1 MLNKDKIKY
10 TDVTFNYSCCQQ
22 CRSKHRPKGF
32 TLIELLVVI
41 SIIALL
47 LAILMPSLSKAKQ
60 QARRLICSS
69 NMRQMGIALKTY
81 LMDNRDHLPDSS
93 CHISDPD
100 KYWIAILSKY
110 LGEDLLFQCPSDESK
125 NFIDWNK
132 PFDTQPADAR
142 WSSFALNALLDSQCP
157 RYNGRYNDVK
167 AIRKPQYCI
176 YVSES
181 PSSWTSE
188 DHVHP
193 EWWFYNIDLAK
204 GKVAWDRHSKRSNY
218 LFADGHAELLEIE
231 KTYTWPGNC
240 FWFPDSAPGWPA
252 DE

>member
-1 MLNKDKIKY
+1 MN
-10 TDVTFNYSCCQQ
+10 
-22 CRSKHRPKGF
+22 RPKAF

-41 SIIALL
+41 AIIALL
-47 LAILMPSLSKAKQ
+47 LAILMPTLGKVKQ
-60 QARRLICSS
+60 QARKLICSS
-69 NMRQMGIALKTY
+69 NMRQMGIALGAY
-81 LMDNRDHLPDSS
+81 FVENRDHLPDSS
-93 CHISDPD
+93 CYISDPD
-100 KYWIAILSKY
+100 KYWINVLSDY
-110 LGEDLLFQCPSDESK
+110 LGEDLLFQCPSDRSK
-125 NFIDWNK
+125 NFVDWNR
-132 PFDTQPADAR
+132 PLDEQPPDAR
-142 WSSFALNALLDSQCP
+142 WSSFALNVLLDSQCQ
-157 RYNGRYNDVK
+157 RCGGRYNNIK
-167 AIRKPQYCI
+167 TIPKPQHCI

-193 EWWFYNIDLAK
+193 EMWLYSIDQAK
-204 GKVAWDRHSKRSNY
+204 GNVAWDRHSERSNY